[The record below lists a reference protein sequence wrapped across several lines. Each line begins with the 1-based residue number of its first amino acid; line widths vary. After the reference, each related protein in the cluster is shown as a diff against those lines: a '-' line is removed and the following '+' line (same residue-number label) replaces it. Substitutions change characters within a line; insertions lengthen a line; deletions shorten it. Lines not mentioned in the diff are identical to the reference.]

1 MLKLIFDKDV
11 NFISKKIITLKGGD
25 FKNGALHS
33 DFMFVNIEP
42 YKSKKCV
49 PCEVV
54 KILRRCHPSTF
65 DMTISRLQDFKLI
78 KLLTYMI

>member
-11 NFISKKIITLKGGD
+11 NFFAKIFYKKAPRPKGGD
-25 FKNGALHS
+25 FKNGLNGSLHS

-49 PCEVV
+49 SYKV
-54 KILRRCHPSTF
+54 
-65 DMTISRLQDFKLI
+65 I
-78 KLLTYMI
+78 KLLQH